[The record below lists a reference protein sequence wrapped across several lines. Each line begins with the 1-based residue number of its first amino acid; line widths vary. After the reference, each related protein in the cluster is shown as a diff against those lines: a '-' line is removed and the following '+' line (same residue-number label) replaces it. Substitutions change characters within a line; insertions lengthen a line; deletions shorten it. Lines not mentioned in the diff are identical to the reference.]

1 MGLQIG
7 RIGKV
12 LKNDKVDDKVA
23 DKVADKV
30 DDKLVKY

>member
-12 LKNDKVDDKVA
+12 LKNDNVDDKVDDKV
-23 DKVADKV
+23 DGKV